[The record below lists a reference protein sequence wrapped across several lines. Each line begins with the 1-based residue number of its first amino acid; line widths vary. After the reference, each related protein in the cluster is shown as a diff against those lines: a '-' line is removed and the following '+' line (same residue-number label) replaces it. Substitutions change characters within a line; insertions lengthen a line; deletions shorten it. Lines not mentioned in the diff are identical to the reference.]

1 MPGVDTAVTHGAGS
15 PWRARYTQ
23 PAYRGG
29 IPGNVPFA
37 GRRRELQEV
46 GRLLERAAGG
56 AGGLL
61 AITGPPGS
69 GKTALAEAAAA
80 EAANRGFEVLRADP
94 PEGQPGRLVWA
105 QLLRDVKAAEDLVTR
120 LSGTDAGPLDLDAAA
135 RHLSSP
141 GPRLILIDDIDRGG
155 PDAAA
160 VLAVVAARCAASA
173 TAVIVTTS
181 VPLGLRT
188 ELRMAGL
195 SQADLAAAF
204 GVTD

>member
-1 MPGVDTAVTHGAGS
+1 MPGVDTAVTHVGGS
-15 PWRARYTQ
+15 PRRARSTQ
-23 PAYRGG
+23 PAYRSG
-29 IPGNVPFA
+29 IPKNVPFA

-80 EAANRGFEVLRADP
+80 AAGNRGFEVLRADP

-105 QLLRDVKAAEDLVTR
+105 QLLRDVKAPEDLVTR
-120 LSGTDAGPLDLDAAA
+120 LSGTDASPLDLDAAA

-141 GPRLILIDDIDRGG
+141 SPRLILIDDVEIGR
-155 PDAAA
+155 
-160 VLAVVAARCAASA
+160 ASCRER
-173 TAVIVTTS
+173 V
-181 VPLGLRT
+181 
-188 ELRMAGL
+188 
-195 SQADLAAAF
+195 
-204 GVTD
+204 